1 LVRVGSTEL
10 RKQATADAAR
20 ARAALESAL
29 VDRSFTV
36 LHSPIRGVIASV
48 STQEGETVAAGL
60 NAPTF
65 VTVVDLDRLQLNA
78 YVDEVDIGKIAAG
91 QTVIFTVDAFPARD
105 FGGRVSAIYPTATIQ
120 DNVVKYVVVVD
131 IDGDTGDGA
140 MLRPEMTASVRI
152 QLAERVVLAL
162 PARALQREAG
172 RNVVMVLANGQAEPR
187 EVRVGWRDGPWVE
200 VVDGLNTGDRV
211 LVQIRGSTETTP

>member
-1 LVRVGSTEL
+1 MLFRSRYDDAGSG
-10 RKQATADAAR
+10 
-20 ARAALESAL
+20 S
-29 VDRSFTV
+29 
-36 LHSPIRGVIASV
+36 
-48 STQEGETVAAGL
+48 AAG
-60 NAPTF
+60 
-65 VTVVDLDRLQLNA
+65 
-78 YVDEVDIGKIAAG
+78 EVG
-91 QTVIFTVDAFPARD
+91 PATP
-105 FGGRVSAIYPTATIQ
+105 A
-120 DNVVKYVVVVD
+120 
-131 IDGDTGDGA
+131 
-140 MLRPEMTASVRI
+140 VRI